1 MFTMPPVG
9 ENVAF
14 NDSVKWV
21 VDSHDPTVAPARERP
36 RRGRHPIRS
45 AKARWRIGRRR

>member
-1 MFTMPPVG
+1 VFTMPPAG

-21 VDSHDPTVAPARERP
+21 VDSHDPTVGPAREKAP
-36 RRGRHPIRS
+36 RRRPLRS
-45 AKARWRIGRRR
+45 AKARWPRERRK